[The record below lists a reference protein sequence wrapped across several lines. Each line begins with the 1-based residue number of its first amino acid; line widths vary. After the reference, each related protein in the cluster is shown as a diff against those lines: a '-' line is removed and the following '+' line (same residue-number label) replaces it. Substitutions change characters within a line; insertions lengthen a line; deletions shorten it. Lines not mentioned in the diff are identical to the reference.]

1 MRRVLFIEGKTSTV
15 MALMAYKSTDVSRLG
30 SVYQGSLT
38 LAFERLLPKA
48 VKACQ

>member
-1 MRRVLFIEGKTSTV
+1 

-30 SVYQGSLT
+30 SVYQDSLA
-38 LAFERLLPKA
+38 LERLLPKA

>member
-1 MRRVLFIEGKTSTV
+1 
-15 MALMAYKSTDVSRLG
+15 MALMAYKSTEVSRLG